1 MSLSVGAGSM
11 AERNSGHPRD
21 PFDWYVETSECV
33 HTLFNVVEF
42 PEEIHDPCCGIG
54 TIVEVA
60 RQRGHVATGAD
71 IIDRG
76 AGFPV
81 VNFFDEHR
89 TFSGIICNPPFREAV
104 RVVEH
109 ALRLVR
115 PGGLVAI
122 VGQSKFLWSQGRVEL
137 FDRCERIII
146 LSTRPSMP
154 KGEALMEHGEDIRG
168 GGSIDYCWCIW
179 RAGVVG
185 PTNCKIEWML

>member
-1 MSLSVGAGSM
+1 M

-21 PFDWYVETSECV
+21 IHDFYCEPESCV
-33 HTLFNVVEF
+33 HTLFNVIKFEGA
-42 PEEIHDPCCGIG
+42 IYDPCCGTG
-54 TIVEVA
+54 NIVKVA
-60 RQRGHVATGAD
+60 RSRGYPASGSD

-76 AGFPV
+76 FGFPV
-81 VNFFDEHR
+81 RSFFDME
-89 TFSGIICNPPFREAV
+89 GPLDNAVCNPPFREAV
-104 RVVEH
+104 RIVEH

-122 VGQSKFLWSQGRVEL
+122 VGQSKFLWSQRRVEL

-154 KGEALMEHGEDIRG
+154 KGEALMEHGEAIRG
-168 GGSIDYCWCIW
+168 GGSIDYAWCIW

-185 PTNCKIEWML
+185 PTDCKIEWML

>member
-1 MSLSVGAGSM
+1 M
-11 AERNSGHPRD
+11 AERNSGHTRD
-21 PFDWYVETSECV
+21 PLDWYCEPESCV
-33 HTLFNVVEF
+33 HTLFNVESF
-42 PEEIHDPCCGIG
+42 SGDAIYDPCCGSG
-54 TIVEVA
+54 NIVKVA
-60 RQRGHVATGAD
+60 RKRGYAAYGSD
-71 IIDRG
+71 IVDRG
-76 AGFPV
+76 AGFDV
-81 VNFFDEHR
+81 VDFFSTKWMDKG
-89 TFSGIICNPPFREAV
+89 FSVCTNPPFREAV

-122 VGQSKFLWSQGRVEL
+122 VGQSKFLWSQGRVDL

>member
-1 MSLSVGAGSM
+1 M
-11 AERNSGHPRD
+11 AERNSGHTRD
-21 PFDWYVETSECV
+21 PLDWYVEPESCV

-42 PEEIHDPCCGIG
+42 EGTIFDPCCGIG
-54 TIVEVA
+54 TIVKVA
-60 RQRGHVATGAD
+60 RSRGFGAMGSD
-71 IIDRG
+71 IVDRG
-76 AGFPV
+76 FGSV
-81 VNFFDEHR
+81 RNFFD
-89 TFSGIICNPPFREAV
+89 TIGNVSNIVTNPPFREAV

-115 PGGLVAI
+115 PDGLVAI

-154 KGEALMEHGEDIRG
+154 KGEALMEHGENIRG